1 MNCYDGKF
9 QVILLLIIL
18 VLRKRIALVVQLFK
32 EAGKAVQAM
41 PLLILQP
48 LWVSIKHLDT
58 TQSSAIN
65 SFKRFLTDE

>member
-1 MNCYDGKF
+1 MYIYGCSQLMNCKYGKF

-58 TQSSAIN
+58 T
-65 SFKRFLTDE
+65 

>member
-1 MNCYDGKF
+1 MYNLYIYGCRKLMNCYYGKF

-48 LWVSIKHLDT
+48 LWVSIKHLD
-58 TQSSAIN
+58 SN
-65 SFKRFLTDE
+65 

>member
-1 MNCYDGKF
+1 MYIYGCSPLMNCKYGKF

-58 TQSSAIN
+58 T
-65 SFKRFLTDE
+65 